1 MGKYKLVYFD
11 GRGRAEVARM
21 LFKLAGEEFEDK
33 RITQDAWPEFKKCK
47 HLIRKDFGEGG
58 SPECCRILRCN
69 IRG

>member
-33 RITQDAWPEFKKCK
+33 RIKEDAWPEYKKCK
-47 HLIRKDFGEGG
+47 HLIYESRPIAFTFK
-58 SPECCRILRCN
+58 PCN
-69 IRG
+69 ICTHN